1 MPVRDRRMIPGRTT
15 MPPKSLRVIP
25 GKRVSSQRVAA
36 QIPCNHYYYSCTSEL
51 KKLGASEY
59 GCLHIALHLRFVTRF
74 HNARAQSDPFSHNNI
89 PQSALCLRD
98 DVSLPQACIS
108 CYLRPGMAAY
118 GPYPAVAGLRS
129 ARISISKLNTSS
141 PYWL

>member
-1 MPVRDRRMIPGRTT
+1 MPVRDGRMIPGRTT

-25 GKRVSSQRVAA
+25 GKRESSQRVAA

-74 HNARAQSDPFSHNNI
+74 HNARAHSNPFSRNKI
-89 PQSALCLRD
+89 SQSALCLRG
-98 DVSLPQACIS
+98 DVSLPQASATCAPAWRLTAPTRRWQV
-108 CYLRPGMAAY
+108 CVQPGYLS
-118 GPYPAVAGLRS
+118 RS
-129 ARISISKLNTSS
+129 
-141 PYWL
+141 